1 MSVTSPPDTDSR
13 IVAGLGM
20 FCGAFLRRGD
30 VEPVVIRGYV
40 NRVSKPK
47 VPDYVLVTPM
57 TMTRLATNNHQ
68 WDAETGVQSVTPPT
82 RRRVQIDCYGNNAA
96 VWAKTLATLLR
107 DAVGCD
113 FLAPYGL
120 APLFVEDPQ
129 ELTQAE
135 GDEQYHP
142 RFMLGVMLQVNETVS
157 VGLDYF
163 TDVNLYLR
171 PLA

>member
-1 MSVTSPPDTDSR
+1 MSVTTPPDTDSR
-13 IVAGLGM
+13 IVTGLGM
-20 FCGAFLRRGD
+20 FCAAFLRIGD
-30 VEPVVIRGYV
+30 AGPVVIRGYV
-40 NRVSKPK
+40 NRVSKPAE
-47 VPDYVLVTPM
+47 PDYVLVTPM
-57 TMTRLATNNHQ
+57 GMARLATNNHQ
-68 WDAETGVQSVTPPT
+68 WDAETGIQSVTQPT
-82 RRRVQIDCYGNNAA
+82 RRRVQIDCYGKDAA

-107 DAVGCD
+107 DAVGCE

-129 ELTQAE
+129 DLTQAE

-142 RFMLGVMLQVNETVS
+142 RFMLGAMLQVNETVS
-157 VGLDYF
+157 VSLDYF